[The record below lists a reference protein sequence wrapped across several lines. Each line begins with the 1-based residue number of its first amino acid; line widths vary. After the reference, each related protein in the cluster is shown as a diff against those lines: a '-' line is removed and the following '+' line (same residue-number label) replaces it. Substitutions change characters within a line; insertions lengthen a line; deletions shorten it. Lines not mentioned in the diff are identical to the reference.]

1 MSVNHGNWYNYEST
15 VKCKKAKVST
25 TYSNQF
31 NVSVN
36 HKNCYPCLSTVKC
49 RKSTAQSDRWF
60 SNNRDQAKLPASDNF
75 LLKKAGL
82 ENRHKSGPAEG
93 DFRIPSYITQT
104 TCRFLGPAFWTQ
116 EITKL
121 THCFWCVICLCFRTI
136 TSIGQD
142 PFVIITRSNFEL
154 QKLPKFGIRVSH
166 AMIQK

>member
-1 MSVNHGNWYNYEST
+1 MLFHT
-15 VKCKKAKVST
+15 QCFIRAT
-25 TYSNQF
+25 
-31 NVSVN
+31 
-36 HKNCYPCLSTVKC
+36 HC
-49 RKSTAQSDRWF
+49 
-60 SNNRDQAKLPASDNF
+60 NF
-75 LLKKAGL
+75 LIKKTGL
-82 ENRHKSGPAEG
+82 ENRHKSGPAES

-154 QKLPKFGIRVSH
+154 QKLPKFSIRVSQISTQRSKSTCS
-166 AMIQK
+166 AISDPTPRFKSKSTATPRFCSYYYTLQLQDSKVALIWYPRKSNINAKIQK